1 MKTFKIG
8 ISFTNRDDLSIRL
21 YFKDINKFK
30 PLTPEEETELFIRI
44 ENGDRDAFVKIIK
57 HNLRFVITVAKQY
70 QGQGLPLV
78 DLINEGNIGLCTAV
92 SKFDYTRGFKFISYA
107 VWWIRQSIIQ
117 AIYNTGRTIR
127 FPIPTVSKLNKLIKV
142 SSTLESKLE
151 REATIEELAKETD
164 FTEEKVED
172 LIKYNNTCSSMDMII
187 DEDNNSTIGD
197 LIPSYVKSDD
207 DLIIDSDKKELN
219 KIISNLPNRNADI
232 IRMFFGIGM
241 QALSLEEIGLRFGMS
256 GERIRQLREEGL
268 EILRS
273 NYSEE
278 LKELLCVVI

>member
-44 ENGDRDAFVKIIK
+44 EKGDRDAFVKIIK

-151 REATIEELAKETD
+151 REATIEELSKETN
-164 FTEEKVED
+164 FTEEKIED
-172 LIKYNNTCSSMDMII
+172 LIKYNNSCSSMDVVI

-207 DLIIDSDKKELN
+207 DLMINSDKEELN

-241 QALSLEEIGLRFGMS
+241 QALSLEEIGVRFGMS
-256 GERIRQLREEGL
+256 EERIRQLREEGL

-278 LKELLCVVI
+278 LKELL

>member
-44 ENGDRDAFVKIIK
+44 ENGDREAFVKIIK

-172 LIKYNNTCSSMDMII
+172 LIKYNNTCSSMDVVI

-207 DLIIDSDKKELN
+207 DLIIDSDKEELN

-241 QALSLEEIGLRFGMS
+241 QALSLEEIGVRFGMS
-256 GERIRQLREEGL
+256 EERIRQLREEGL

-273 NYSEE
+273 NYSKE
-278 LKELLCVVI
+278 LKELL

>member
-1 MKTFKIG
+1 MKTFKVG
-8 ISFTNRDDLSIRL
+8 VSFTNRDDLSIRL

-151 REATIEELAKETD
+151 RKATIEELAKETD

-172 LIKYNNTCSSMDMII
+172 LIKYNNTCSSMDVVI

-207 DLIIDSDKKELN
+207 DLMINSDKEELN

-232 IRMFFGIGM
+232 IRMVFGIGM

-256 GERIRQLREEGL
+256 EERIRQLREEGL

-278 LKELLCVVI
+278 LKELL

>member
-1 MKTFKIG
+1 M
-8 ISFTNRDDLSIRL
+8 
-21 YFKDINKFK
+21 
-30 PLTPEEETELFIRI
+30 
-44 ENGDRDAFVKIIK
+44 
-57 HNLRFVITVAKQY
+57 
-70 QGQGLPLV
+70 
-78 DLINEGNIGLCTAV
+78 CTAV

-172 LIKYNNTCSSMDMII
+172 LIKYNNTCSSMDIVI

-207 DLIIDSDKKELN
+207 DLMINSDKEELN

-241 QALSLEEIGLRFGMS
+241 QALSLEEIGVRFGMS
-256 GERIRQLREEGL
+256 EERIRQLREEGL

-278 LKELLCVVI
+278 LKELL

>member
-172 LIKYNNTCSSMDMII
+172 LIKYNNTCSSMDTVI

-207 DLIIDSDKKELN
+207 DLMINSDKEELN

-241 QALSLEEIGLRFGMS
+241 QALSLEEIGVRFGMS
-256 GERIRQLREEGL
+256 EERIRQLREEGL

-278 LKELLCVVI
+278 LKELL

>member
-44 ENGDRDAFVKIIK
+44 ENGDRDAFIKIIK

-151 REATIEELAKETD
+151 REATVEELAKETD

-172 LIKYNNTCSSMDMII
+172 LIKYNNTCSSMDIVI

-207 DLIIDSDKKELN
+207 DLMINSDKEELN

-241 QALSLEEIGLRFGMS
+241 QALSLEEIGVRFGMS
-256 GERIRQLREEGL
+256 EERIRQLREEGL

-278 LKELLCVVI
+278 LKELL

>member
-1 MKTFKIG
+1 MKTFKVG
-8 ISFTNRDDLSIRL
+8 VSFTNRDDLSIRL

-172 LIKYNNTCSSMDMII
+172 LIKYNNTCSSMDIVI

-207 DLIIDSDKKELN
+207 DLMINSDKEELN

-256 GERIRQLREEGL
+256 EERIRQLREEGL

-278 LKELLCVVI
+278 LKELL

>member
-1 MKTFKIG
+1 MKTFKVG
-8 ISFTNRDDLSIRL
+8 VSFTNRDDLSIRL

-172 LIKYNNTCSSMDMII
+172 LIKYNNTCSSMDIVI

-207 DLIIDSDKKELN
+207 ILMINSDKEELN

-241 QALSLEEIGLRFGMS
+241 QALSLEEIGVRFGMS
-256 GERIRQLREEGL
+256 EERIRQLREEGL

-278 LKELLCVVI
+278 LKELL

>member
-172 LIKYNNTCSSMDMII
+172 LIKYNNTCSSMDMVI

-256 GERIRQLREEGL
+256 EERIRQLREEGL

-278 LKELLCVVI
+278 LKELL

>member
-30 PLTPEEETELFIRI
+30 PLTPEEETELFIKI
-44 ENGDRDAFVKIIK
+44 ENGDREAFVKIIK

-172 LIKYNNTCSSMDMII
+172 LIKYNNTCSSMDIVI

-207 DLIIDSDKKELN
+207 DLIIDSDKEELN

-256 GERIRQLREEGL
+256 EERIRQLREEGL

-278 LKELLCVVI
+278 LKELL

>member
-1 MKTFKIG
+1 MKTFKVG
-8 ISFTNRDDLSIRL
+8 VSFTNRDDLSIRL

-30 PLTPEEETELFIRI
+30 PLTPEEETELFIKI
-44 ENGDRDAFVKIIK
+44 ENGDREAFVKIIK

-172 LIKYNNTCSSMDMII
+172 LIKYNNTCSSMDIVI

-207 DLIIDSDKKELN
+207 DLMINSDKEELN

-241 QALSLEEIGLRFGMS
+241 QSLSLEEIGVRFGMS
-256 GERIRQLREEGL
+256 EERIRQLREEGL

-278 LKELLCVVI
+278 LKELL

>member
-44 ENGDRDAFVKIIK
+44 ENGDRDAFIKIIK

-278 LKELLCVVI
+278 LKELL

>member
-1 MKTFKIG
+1 MKTFKVG
-8 ISFTNRDDLSIRL
+8 VSFTNRDDLSIRL

-172 LIKYNNTCSSMDMII
+172 LIKYNNTCSSMDIVI

-207 DLIIDSDKKELN
+207 DLMINSDKEELN

-256 GERIRQLREEGL
+256 EERIRQLREEGL

-278 LKELLCVVI
+278 LKKLL

>member
-1 MKTFKIG
+1 MKTFKVG
-8 ISFTNRDDLSIRL
+8 VSFTNRDDLSIRL

-30 PLTPEEETELFIRI
+30 PLTPEEETELFIKI
-44 ENGDRDAFVKIIK
+44 ENGDREAFVKIIK

-172 LIKYNNTCSSMDMII
+172 LIKYNNTCSSMDIVI

-207 DLIIDSDKKELN
+207 DLMINSDKEELN

-241 QALSLEEIGLRFGMS
+241 QALSLEEIGVRFGMS
-256 GERIRQLREEGL
+256 EERIRQLREEGL

-278 LKELLCVVI
+278 LKELL

>member
-1 MKTFKIG
+1 MKTFKVG
-8 ISFTNRDDLSIRL
+8 VSFTNRDDLSIRL

-30 PLTPEEETELFIRI
+30 PLTPEEETELFIKI
-44 ENGDRDAFVKIIK
+44 ENGDREAFVKIIK

-172 LIKYNNTCSSMDMII
+172 LIKYNNTCSSMDIVI

-207 DLIIDSDKKELN
+207 DLIIDSDKEELN

-241 QALSLEEIGLRFGMS
+241 QALSLEEIGVRFGMS
-256 GERIRQLREEGL
+256 EERIRQLREEGL

-278 LKELLCVVI
+278 LKKLL

>member
-44 ENGDRDAFVKIIK
+44 EKGDRDAFVKIIK

-172 LIKYNNTCSSMDMII
+172 LIKYNNTCSSMDIVI

-197 LIPSYVKSDD
+197 LIPSYAKSDD
-207 DLIIDSDKKELN
+207 DLIINSDKEELN

-256 GERIRQLREEGL
+256 EERIRQLREEGL

-278 LKELLCVVI
+278 LKELL

>member
-1 MKTFKIG
+1 MKTFKVG
-8 ISFTNRDDLSIRL
+8 VSFTNRDDLSIRL

-30 PLTPEEETELFIRI
+30 PLTPEEETELFIKI

-172 LIKYNNTCSSMDMII
+172 LIKYNNTCSSMDIVI

-207 DLIIDSDKKELN
+207 DLMINSDKEELN

-256 GERIRQLREEGL
+256 EERIRQLREEGL

-278 LKELLCVVI
+278 LKELL

>member
-1 MKTFKIG
+1 MKTFKVG
-8 ISFTNRDDLSIRL
+8 VSFTNRDDLSIRL

-172 LIKYNNTCSSMDMII
+172 LIKYNNTCSSMDIVI

-207 DLIIDSDKKELN
+207 DLIINSDKEELN

-241 QALSLEEIGLRFGMS
+241 QALSLEEIGVRFGMS
-256 GERIRQLREEGL
+256 EERIRQLREEGL

-278 LKELLCVVI
+278 LKELL

>member
-172 LIKYNNTCSSMDMII
+172 LIKYNNTCSSMDIVI

-207 DLIIDSDKKELN
+207 DLIIYSDKKELN

-273 NYSEE
+273 NYSKE
-278 LKELLCVVI
+278 LKELL

>member
-172 LIKYNNTCSSMDMII
+172 LIKYNNTCSSMDIVI

-273 NYSEE
+273 NYSKE
-278 LKELLCVVI
+278 LKELL

>member
-172 LIKYNNTCSSMDMII
+172 LIKYNNTCSSMDMVI

-207 DLIIDSDKKELN
+207 DLIIDSDKEELN

-256 GERIRQLREEGL
+256 EERIRQLREEGL

-278 LKELLCVVI
+278 LKELL

>member
-172 LIKYNNTCSSMDMII
+172 LIKYNNTCSSMDVVI

-256 GERIRQLREEGL
+256 EERIRQLREEGL

-278 LKELLCVVI
+278 LKELL

>member
-207 DLIIDSDKKELN
+207 DLMINSDKEELN

-278 LKELLCVVI
+278 LKELL

>member
-172 LIKYNNTCSSMDMII
+172 LIKYNNTCSSMDVVI

-207 DLIIDSDKKELN
+207 DLVIDSDKEELN

-256 GERIRQLREEGL
+256 EERIRQLREEGL

-278 LKELLCVVI
+278 LKELL

>member
-1 MKTFKIG
+1 MKTFKVG
-8 ISFTNRDDLSIRL
+8 VSFTNRDDLSIRL

-30 PLTPEEETELFIRI
+30 PLTPEEETELFIKI

-172 LIKYNNTCSSMDMII
+172 LIKYNNTCSSMDIVI

-207 DLIIDSDKKELN
+207 DLMINSDKEELN

-256 GERIRQLREEGL
+256 EERIRQLREEGL
-268 EILRS
+268 KILRS
-273 NYSEE
+273 NYLEE
-278 LKELLCVVI
+278 LKELL

>member
-172 LIKYNNTCSSMDMII
+172 LIKYNNTCSSMDVVI

-207 DLIIDSDKKELN
+207 DLIIDSDKEELN

-256 GERIRQLREEGL
+256 EERIRQLREEGL

-278 LKELLCVVI
+278 LKELL

>member
-1 MKTFKIG
+1 MKTFKVG
-8 ISFTNRDDLSIRL
+8 VSFTNRDDLSIRL

-151 REATIEELAKETD
+151 REATIEELAKE
-164 FTEEKVED
+164 KD
-172 LIKYNNTCSSMDMII
+172 LIKYNNTCSSMDVVI

-197 LIPSYVKSDD
+197 LIPSYAKSDD
-207 DLIIDSDKKELN
+207 DLIIDSDKEELN

-241 QALSLEEIGLRFGMS
+241 QSLSLEEIGVRFGMS
-256 GERIRQLREEGL
+256 EERIRQLREEGL

-278 LKELLCVVI
+278 LKKLL

>member
-172 LIKYNNTCSSMDMII
+172 LIKYNNTCSSMDVVI

-207 DLIIDSDKKELN
+207 DLIIDSDKEELN

-241 QALSLEEIGLRFGMS
+241 QALSLEEIGVRFGMS
-256 GERIRQLREEGL
+256 EERIRQLREEGL

-278 LKELLCVVI
+278 LKELL

>member
-1 MKTFKIG
+1 MKTFKVG
-8 ISFTNRDDLSIRL
+8 VSFTNRDDLSIRL

-30 PLTPEEETELFIRI
+30 PLTPEEETELFIKI

-172 LIKYNNTCSSMDMII
+172 LIKYNNTCSSMDIVI

-207 DLIIDSDKKELN
+207 DLLINSDKEELN

-241 QALSLEEIGLRFGMS
+241 QSLSLEEIGVRFGMS
-256 GERIRQLREEGL
+256 EERIRQLREEGL

-278 LKELLCVVI
+278 LKKLL

>member
-44 ENGDRDAFVKIIK
+44 EKGDREAFVKIIK

-172 LIKYNNTCSSMDMII
+172 LIKYNNTCSSMDMVI

-219 KIISNLPNRNADI
+219 EIISNLPNRNADI

-241 QALSLEEIGLRFGMS
+241 QALSLEEIGVRFGMS
-256 GERIRQLREEGL
+256 EERIRQLREEGL

-278 LKELLCVVI
+278 LKELL

>member
-1 MKTFKIG
+1 MKTFKVG
-8 ISFTNRDDLSIRL
+8 VSFTNRDDLSIRL

-30 PLTPEEETELFIRI
+30 PLTPEEETELFIKI

-172 LIKYNNTCSSMDMII
+172 LIKYNNTCSSMDTVI

-207 DLIIDSDKKELN
+207 DLMINSDKEELN

-241 QALSLEEIGLRFGMS
+241 QALSLEEIGVRFGMS
-256 GERIRQLREEGL
+256 EERIRQLREEGL

-278 LKELLCVVI
+278 LKELL

>member
-172 LIKYNNTCSSMDMII
+172 LIKYNNTCSSMDVVI

-207 DLIIDSDKKELN
+207 DLVIDSDKEELN

-241 QALSLEEIGLRFGMS
+241 QALSLEEIGVRFGMS
-256 GERIRQLREEGL
+256 EERIRQLREEGL

-278 LKELLCVVI
+278 LKELL

>member
-30 PLTPEEETELFIRI
+30 PLTPEEETELFIKI

-172 LIKYNNTCSSMDMII
+172 LIKYNNTCSSMDIVI

-207 DLIIDSDKKELN
+207 DLMINSDKEELN

-241 QALSLEEIGLRFGMS
+241 QALSLEEIGVRFGMS
-256 GERIRQLREEGL
+256 EERIRQLREEGL

-273 NYSEE
+273 NYLEE
-278 LKELLCVVI
+278 LKELL

>member
-172 LIKYNNTCSSMDMII
+172 LIKYNNTCSSMDIVI

-207 DLIIDSDKKELN
+207 DLIINSDKEELN

-241 QALSLEEIGLRFGMS
+241 QALSLEEIGVRFGMS
-256 GERIRQLREEGL
+256 EERIRQLREEGL

-278 LKELLCVVI
+278 LKELL

>member
-142 SSTLESKLE
+142 SNTLESKLE

-172 LIKYNNTCSSMDMII
+172 LIKYNNTCSSMDMVI

-256 GERIRQLREEGL
+256 EERIRQLREEGL

-273 NYSEE
+273 SYSEE
-278 LKELLCVVI
+278 LKELL

>member
-1 MKTFKIG
+1 MKTFKVG
-8 ISFTNRDDLSIRL
+8 VSFTNRDDLSIRL

-30 PLTPEEETELFIRI
+30 PLTPEEETELFIKI

-172 LIKYNNTCSSMDMII
+172 LIKYNNTCSSMDIVI

-207 DLIIDSDKKELN
+207 DLMINSDKEELN
-219 KIISNLPNRNADI
+219 KIISNLPKRNADI

-256 GERIRQLREEGL
+256 EERIRQLREEGL

-278 LKELLCVVI
+278 LKELL

>member
-1 MKTFKIG
+1 MKTFKVG
-8 ISFTNRDDLSIRL
+8 VSFTNRDDLSIRL

-30 PLTPEEETELFIRI
+30 PLTPEEETELFIKI

-172 LIKYNNTCSSMDMII
+172 LIKYNNTCSSMDIVI

-207 DLIIDSDKKELN
+207 DLMINSDKEELN

-256 GERIRQLREEGL
+256 EERIRQLREEGL

-273 NYSEE
+273 NYLEE
-278 LKELLCVVI
+278 LKELL